1 MELKTHHLS
10 KFYTKEKAAV
20 ADVNLV
26 LQEGIHALLGAN
38 GSGKTTLMRMLCGIL
53 KPSEG
58 IVTFNAKN
66 IMENYEEYILHLGYL
81 PQNAGFYM
89 NFTVIEFLQ
98 YIAVLKCLEADYAKR
113 KIDELLELLQLKEQS
128 KKKLRQ
134 LSGGMLQRV
143 GIAQSLLNHPK
154 LLILDE
160 PSSGLDPKERIALR
174 QLLSRLAKDTIVI
187 LSTHIVSDIE
197 NIADDILLMKEGHIL
212 FQKTV
217 TDTLQELKGHVYELL
232 TAENEREIIEKNYTV
247 VNCKRV
253 SEGILFRLLSDD
265 MKDKRSIVV
274 EPTLDDVYLSYFHEE
289 AEYVETNLL

>member
-1 MELKTHHLS
+1 M
-10 KFYTKEKAAV
+10 
-20 ADVNLV
+20 
-26 LQEGIHALLGAN
+26 
-38 GSGKTTLMRMLCGIL
+38 
-53 KPSEG
+53 
-58 IVTFNAKN
+58 
-66 IMENYEEYILHLGYL
+66 
-81 PQNAGFYM
+81 
-89 NFTVIEFLQ
+89 
-98 YIAVLKCLEADYAKR
+98 
-113 KIDELLELLQLKEQS
+113 
-128 KKKLRQ
+128 
-134 LSGGMLQRV
+134 
-143 GIAQSLLNHPK
+143 
-154 LLILDE
+154 DE

-253 SEGILFRLLSDD
+253 SDD

>member
-1 MELKTHHLS
+1 MELTLEHVDKS
-10 KFYTKEKAAV
+10 FK
-20 ADVNLV
+20 
-26 LQEGIHALLGAN
+26 QIHAVRDVTLQLGKGVHGLLGAN
-38 GSGKTTLMRMLCGIL
+38 GSGKTTLMRLICGLIPLDKGSLHFMDINAL
-53 KPSEG
+53 KQYDTYAS
-58 IVTFNAKN
+58 
-66 IMENYEEYILHLGYL
+66 YLGYL
-81 PQNAGFYM
+81 PQHFGYYPHYSVYDFLSYM
-89 NFTVIEFLQ
+89 SILKNMSKEYSEQRIET
-98 YIAVLKCLEADYAKR
+98 
-113 KIDELLELLQLKEQS
+113 LLERLNLQSHKH
-128 KKKLRQ
+128 KKLRQ

>member
-1 MELKTHHLS
+1 MAISYKKLWKMLID
-10 KFYTKEKAAV
+10 KDMKKKDLCVAAGISHASMAKLGKNENV
-20 ADVNLV
+20 TTDVLV
-26 LQEGIHALLGAN
+26 KICNALQCDIGD
-38 GSGKTTLMRMLCGIL
+38 
-53 KPSEG
+53 
-58 IVTFNAKN
+58 

-113 KIDELLELLQLKEQS
+113 KIDELLELLHLKEQS